1 MLSLEPHLVKRY
13 LKWPLILWVVSV
25 SVLGG
30 GNWLLHLQK
39 EQLLEVEHQQKS
51 QLNNLIRQ
59 VRFLRVQEQLFLKY
73 GDKYQQLMQ
82 YGLVHQQNRVQWVDV
97 LLDIQQSL
105 MMQPFMI
112 QFEPEQKLA
121 RDQLEGFEIQKDI
134 FYYTRLNIRAGLHSD
149 ADLQRLIHRLSEEI
163 TPLFLVESCTLSKL
177 PIRRGGAIFMVGKAN
192 LLLECAILLLEAKP
206 NPFKGV
212 DNAIFEG

>member
-1 MLSLEPHLVKRY
+1 MFGLEPPLFKRY
-13 LKWPLILWVVSV
+13 LKWPLLFLVIAI
-25 SVLGG
+25 SVLGS
-30 GNWLLHLQK
+30 GNWLLNLQK
-39 EQLLEVEHQQKS
+39 EQLLETERQQKS

-59 VRFLRVQEQLFLKY
+59 VKFLRVQEQLFLKY

-97 LLDIQQSL
+97 LLDIQQAL

-112 QFEPEQKLA
+112 QFEPEQKLM
-121 RDQLEGFEIQKDI
+121 RDQLKGFEINKDI
-134 FYYTRLNIRAGLHSD
+134 FYYTRLNIQAGLHSD

-177 PIRRGGAIFMVGKAN
+177 PTRRGDAVFMVGKAN